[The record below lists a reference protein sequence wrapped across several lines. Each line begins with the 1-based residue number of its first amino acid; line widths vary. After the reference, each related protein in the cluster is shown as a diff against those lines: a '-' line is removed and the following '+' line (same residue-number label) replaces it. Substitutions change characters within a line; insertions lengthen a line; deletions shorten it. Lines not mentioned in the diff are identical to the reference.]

1 MGLKSFFQSLKGVFW
16 FQSPSDDLEEEV
28 SPSRDTH
35 DVFFRV
41 EKVEDYEEELK
52 SLKAWA
58 KKDFEDPRIVLN
70 DPDVIE
76 DYIDLSLDFE
86 TDLGDFRLVYYENDE
101 LVLRGDRELVPEV
114 REEIE
119 EKLDLN
125 FKRI

>member
-58 KKDFEDPRIVLN
+58 KKDFEEPRIVLN

-86 TDLGDFRLVYYENDE
+86 TSLGDFRLVYYENDE

-114 REEIE
+114 REKIE

>member
-114 REEIE
+114 REKIE

>member
-16 FQSPSDDLEEEV
+16 FQSPSEDLDEDV

-41 EKVEDYEEELK
+41 EKAEAYEEELK

-86 TDLGDFRLVYYENDE
+86 TSLGDFRLVYYENDE

-114 REEIE
+114 REKIE

>member
-16 FQSPSDDLEEEV
+16 FQSPSDDLEEDV

-70 DPDVIE
+70 DPDVME

-86 TDLGDFRLVYYENDE
+86 TALGDFRLVYYENDE
-101 LVLRGDRELVPEV
+101 LVLRGDREVVPEI
-114 REEIE
+114 REKIE

>member
-41 EKVEDYEEELK
+41 KNVEDYEEELK

-86 TDLGDFRLVYYENDE
+86 TALGDFRLVYYENDE

>member
-16 FQSPSDDLEEEV
+16 FQSPSDDLEEDV

-70 DPDVIE
+70 
-76 DYIDLSLDFE
+76 LSL
-86 TDLGDFRLVYYENDE
+86 
-101 LVLRGDRELVPEV
+101 
-114 REEIE
+114 IH
-119 EKLDLN
+119 
-125 FKRI
+125 I